1 MAVIYERVNNSEDLI
16 RAYSDAG
23 MMIRQDDSGILYSEA
38 IDPDYTNRTY
48 TETDIPIEV
57 EENIE
62 EPLEDDG
69 YLDSQ
74 DAIDLIFGGTR

>member
-23 MMIRQDDSGILYSEA
+23 MMIRQDDSGVLYSEA